1 MYGGELVSV
10 FRIDL
15 PDELPVDVDEDVDPD
30 TLVWLQEQRF
40 LSVKCI
46 LGYVAVGELDGQN
59 SDPVAFVAW

>member
-30 TLVWLQEQRF
+30 TLVCLQEQRF

-46 LGYVAVGELDGQN
+46 LGNVAVGKLDGQN